1 MGECLETVLIIIAR
15 MLQMSG
21 ESRPEYLD
29 LLLLLKQNAL
39 GEEVCNSGNVFLA
52 RKSKYAS

>member
-1 MGECLETVLIIIAR
+1 
-15 MLQMSG
+15 MSG